1 METVE
6 QKILVADEG
15 KYWFNGETYGKTV
28 ILPADAD
35 TSIWREVTEEELPK
49 ADAPIGGDDPTMAN
63 EADYQAAL
71 RDMGVKV

>member
-1 METVE
+1 METVA

-35 TSIWREVTEEELPK
+35 TSVWREVTEEELPK
-49 ADAPIGGDDPTMAN
+49 SDEPISGDPTMAN
-63 EADYQAAL
+63 EADYQNAL
-71 RDMGVKV
+71 REMGVEV